1 MALKGSNNEEK
12 IWIYLYE
19 AINNKIGTAALMGN
33 LYAESGLKPHNLQDS
48 FEKKLGMNNTQY
60 THGVDSG
67 SYSNFARDSAGYGLA
82 QWTFWTRKQNLLNFA
97 RAKKTSVG
105 DLETQLE
112 FLVKELKEVF
122 PQVFSALKSATSI
135 KEASNKVLFDFEAP
149 ANQGDAVQKIRA
161 NYAQQYYDKYGDAI
175 KEEKKE
181 EASTIYEL
189 AKKSVYSKYLIS
201 ALTNYISNSGGD
213 EYGQISGGAA
223 GDQTGKEWVMRSWY
237 SRPWDC
243 VLRYPNFN
251 VALKIAEFGCMA
263 AENDHIGY
271 DQGQRQTYWSC
282 LQKANYNPSK
292 ITTNCEADCSAGV
305 IANVKAVGYVLGIRK
320 LKDIN
325 ATYTGNMKQAFINA
339 GFQVLTASQYLSSAD
354 YLLPGD
360 ILLNEAHH
368 TATNVTL
375 GMKVR
380 TGLLPGET
388 PSYDDAQSALML
400 GSKGPA
406 VKEMQQKLI
415 TLGYDLGN
423 YGADG
428 DFGSITFAAIKQFQR
443 DKNITIDG
451 VCGVV
456 TKTYLDAAYKE
467 KIEANKKP
475 DPFKNFLVKIIANVL
490 NIREEP
496 TSNSKI
502 VGQITDK
509 GIYTIVDVSGN
520 WGKLKSGAGWIS
532 LNYTQKINK

>member
-271 DQGQRQTYWSC
+271 D
-282 LQKANYNPSK
+282 
-292 ITTNCEADCSAGV
+292 
-305 IANVKAVGYVLGIRK
+305 
-320 LKDIN
+320 
-325 ATYTGNMKQAFINA
+325 
-339 GFQVLTASQYLSSAD
+339 
-354 YLLPGD
+354 
-360 ILLNEAHH
+360 
-368 TATNVTL
+368 
-375 GMKVR
+375 
-380 TGLLPGET
+380 
-388 PSYDDAQSALML
+388 
-400 GSKGPA
+400 
-406 VKEMQQKLI
+406 
-415 TLGYDLGN
+415 
-423 YGADG
+423 
-428 DFGSITFAAIKQFQR
+428 
-443 DKNITIDG
+443 
-451 VCGVV
+451 
-456 TKTYLDAAYKE
+456 
-467 KIEANKKP
+467 
-475 DPFKNFLVKIIANVL
+475 
-490 NIREEP
+490 
-496 TSNSKI
+496 
-502 VGQITDK
+502 
-509 GIYTIVDVSGN
+509 
-520 WGKLKSGAGWIS
+520 
-532 LNYTQKINK
+532 